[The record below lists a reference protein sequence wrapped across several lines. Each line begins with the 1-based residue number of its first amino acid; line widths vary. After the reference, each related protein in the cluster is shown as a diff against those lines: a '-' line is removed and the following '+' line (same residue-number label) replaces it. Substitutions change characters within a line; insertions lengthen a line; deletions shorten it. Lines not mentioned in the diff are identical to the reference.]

1 VRANALGT
9 YDEDEGYLLDSR
21 RSGTLGYNM
30 KTLTAYS
37 AVLGWELTSHLRLRA
52 EYTRTDIDLV
62 RGVTPAIRLGAGKA
76 DYFAV
81 AMGAAF

>member
-1 VRANALGT
+1 
-9 YDEDEGYLLDSR
+9 
-21 RSGTLGYNM
+21 
-30 KTLTAYS
+30 
-37 AVLGWELTSHLRLRA
+37 VLGWELTSHLRLRA